1 MKYYDTHY
9 EEYIQSVKSHNIHP
23 EIKEVFDNFPKTIK
37 ELGNIIVYGPCGS
50 GKYSQVLYLLEKYSP
65 THLKYDKHVT
75 INTEKQSYMYR
86 ISDIHYE
93 IDMGLLGC
101 HSKLLWHEL
110 FFQIVDIISMKTE
123 KHGIIVCKNFHMIH
137 SELLEVFYSYI
148 QHSTKLMPNMCL
160 KFVII
165 TEHISFLPNNILH
178 CCEKI
183 AVSKPTKQDY
193 MDILFPDTDLVSDQ
207 STYETPNVVSP
218 GIAHSR
224 VPGNVPPTKGIEPES
239 DDNNTDEYEDVT
251 PHELFIKQITE
262 TYPVISMEQYNK
274 AKMAIDEMSE
284 KNVLNLKELRLLTRT
299 SPENLPKDIFNIICD
314 NIIDEITNSQTLV
327 FTTFRENLYDIL
339 IYNLD
344 ITECVWYI
352 LTHFIRIGVITD
364 TTEILSNIYT
374 FLKYYNNNYRPIYH
388 LESILFYLLL
398 EVRKQ
403 QDVNVQPNTND
414 KKTGI
419 SSVGNT
425 PASRPTATCKYKS
438 RKNTGTV

>member
-1 MKYYDTHY
+1 MERRRTGEDF
-9 EEYIQSVKSHNIHP
+9 SSSFV
-23 EIKEVFDNFPKTIK
+23 
-37 ELGNIIVYGPCGS
+37 GS
-50 GKYSQVLYLLEKYSP
+50 E
-65 THLKYDKHVT
+65 
-75 INTEKQSYMYR
+75 
-86 ISDIHYE
+86 
-93 IDMGLLGC
+93 
-101 HSKLLWHEL
+101 
-110 FFQIVDIISMKTE
+110 
-123 KHGIIVCKNFHMIH
+123 
-137 SELLEVFYSYI
+137 SE
-148 QHSTKLMPNMCL
+148 T
-160 KFVII
+160 
-165 TEHISFLPNNILH
+165 
-178 CCEKI
+178 
-183 AVSKPTKQDY
+183 
-193 MDILFPDTDLVSDQ
+193 DTDE
-207 STYETPNVVSP
+207 ETEN
-218 GIAHSR
+218 
-224 VPGNVPPTKGIEPES
+224 
-239 DDNNTDEYEDVT
+239 T

-274 AKMAIDEMSE
+274 AKSAIDEMSE

-299 SPENLPKDIFNIICD
+299 SPEDLPKDIFNIICD
-314 NIIDEITNSQTLV
+314 NIIHEITNSHTLV

-403 QDVNVQPNTND
+403 QDVNVQPNTTTND

-419 SSVGNT
+419 SSVGIT
-425 PASRPTATCKYKS
+425 PAPRPTTTGKYKS